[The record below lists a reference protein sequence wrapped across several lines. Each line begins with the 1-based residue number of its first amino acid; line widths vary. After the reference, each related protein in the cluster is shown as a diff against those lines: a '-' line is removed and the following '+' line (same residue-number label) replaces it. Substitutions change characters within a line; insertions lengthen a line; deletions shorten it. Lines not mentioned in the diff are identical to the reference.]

1 MSEINLEQLNKKV
14 EKLETFLL
22 MMSDNLQ
29 NIYYYSKDNEVNNNL
44 RVYYYSI
51 SEVVGQKGLLGDN
64 ILQEE
69 PEYKKYEEYFDEY
82 VMKPALERERRSGGK
97 KTRKNRKPRK

>member
-14 EKLETFLL
+14 KKLEDFL
-22 MMSDNLQ
+22 MMMVDNLQ
-29 NIYYYSKDNEVNNNL
+29 NLYHYSENNELNDNL
-44 RVYYYSI
+44 RVYYDSI
-51 SEVVGQKGLLGDN
+51 IEVVGQEGLLGDN

-69 PEYKKYEEYFDEY
+69 PEYKKYEDYFDEY
-82 VMKPALERERRSGGK
+82 VLTPALKRVRRGGK

>member
-1 MSEINLEQLNKKV
+1 M
-14 EKLETFLL
+14 
-22 MMSDNLQ
+22 
-29 NIYYYSKDNEVNNNL
+29 
-44 RVYYYSI
+44 
-51 SEVVGQKGLLGDN
+51 VGQNGLLGDN

-82 VMKPALERERRSGGK
+82 VMKPALERRSGGK

>member
-14 EKLETFLL
+14 KKLEDFL
-22 MMSDNLQ
+22 MMMLDNLQ
-29 NIYYYSKDNEVNNNL
+29 NLYHYSENNKLNDNL
-44 RVYYYSI
+44 RVYYDSI
-51 SEVVGQKGLLGDN
+51 IEVVGQEGLLGDN

-69 PEYKKYEEYFDEY
+69 PEYKKYEDYFDEY
-82 VMKPALERERRSGGK
+82 VLKPALESVRRGGK